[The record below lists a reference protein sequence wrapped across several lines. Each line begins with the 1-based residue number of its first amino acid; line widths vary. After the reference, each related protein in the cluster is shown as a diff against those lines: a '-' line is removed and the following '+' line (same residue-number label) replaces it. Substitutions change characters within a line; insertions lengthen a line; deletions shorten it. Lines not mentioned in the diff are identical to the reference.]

1 MSDAV
6 AMPSEADRAI
16 EEREFGFWLFLM
28 SDAIIFALLFATYAV
43 MVQGHWATAAPAQMF
58 DLKRTAIETAVLLLS
73 SLSFGMASV
82 ATAARRR
89 NVTVLWL
96 AVTAWLGARFIM
108 MEIEDFQ
115 ALIAQNAGPQANGYL
130 SAYFT
135 LIGTHGLHV
144 TIGIFGII
152 IMTVQLLIRGLQPL
166 VISRLAR
173 LGLFW
178 HFLDI
183 VWIGIYS
190 VVLLPGMF
198 R

>member
-1 MSDAV
+1 MSEAS
-6 AMPSEADRAI
+6 AMPSEGKGEI
-16 EEREFGFWLFLM
+16 EQREFGFWLFLM

-43 MVQGHWATAAPAQMF
+43 MAQGHWAAQAPEEMF

-82 ATAARRR
+82 AIAARRR
-89 NVTVLWL
+89 DVAILWL
-96 AVTAWLGARFIM
+96 VVTALLGARFVM
-108 MEIEDFQ
+108 MEVEDFQ
-115 ALIAQNAGPQANGYL
+115 ALIAQGAGPQANGYL

-144 TIGIFGII
+144 TIGIIGIL
-152 IMTVQLLIRGLQPL
+152 IMTVQLLMRGLAPM
-166 VISRLAR
+166 VVSRVAR

-190 VVLLPGMF
+190 VVLLPGML

>member
-1 MSDAV
+1 MSEV
-6 AMPSEADRAI
+6 SVLPSEAEREI
-16 EEREFGFWLFLM
+16 ETREFGFWLFLM

-43 MVQGHWATAAPAQMF
+43 MAQGHWAAQAPADMF

-82 ATAARRR
+82 AIAARRR
-89 NVTVLWL
+89 DVAILWL
-96 AVTAWLGARFIM
+96 IVTALLGARFVM

-115 ALIAQNAGPQANGYL
+115 ALIAQGAGPQVSGYL

-144 TIGIFGII
+144 TIGIISI
-152 IMTVQLLIRGLQPL
+152 LIMIVQLLVRGLAPM
-166 VISRLAR
+166 VVSRIAR

-190 VVLLPGMF
+190 IVLLPGML

>member
-1 MSDAV
+1 MSEV
-6 AMPSEADRAI
+6 SIPPSEADQAI

-43 MVQGHWATAAPAQMF
+43 MSLGPSAAMAPSQLF
-58 DLKRTAIETAVLLLS
+58 DFNRVAIETAVLLLS
-73 SLSFGMASV
+73 SLTFGMASV
-82 ATAARRR
+82 AMAARRR
-89 NVTVLWL
+89 DIAVLWL
-96 AVTAWLGARFIM
+96 IVTALLGFRFVM
-108 MEIEDFQ
+108 MEVEDFQ
-115 ALIAQNAGPQANGYL
+115 ALIAQGAGPEVNGYL

-144 TIGIFGII
+144 SIGLIGIV
-152 IMTVQLLIRGLQPL
+152 IMTIQLMLRGLLPI
-166 VISRLAR
+166 VISRLTR

-190 VVLLPGMF
+190 MVFLPGML

>member
-1 MSDAV
+1 MSDTS
-6 AMPSEADRAI
+6 AMPSEAERAI

-43 MVQGHWATAAPAQMF
+43 MAQGHWAAAAPAQMF
-58 DLKRTAIETAVLLLS
+58 DLKRTAAETAVLLLS

-82 ATAARRR
+82 AITARRR
-89 NVTVLWL
+89 DIAVLWL
-96 AVTAWLGARFIM
+96 VVTALLGARFVM

-115 ALIAQNAGPQANGYL
+115 ALIAQGAGPQANGYL

-144 TIGIFGII
+144 TIGIVGIV
-152 IMTVQLLIRGLQPL
+152 IMTVQLLMRGLQPL
-166 VISRLAR
+166 VISRVAR

-190 VVLLPGMF
+190 VVLLPGML

>member
-1 MSDAV
+1 MSAAS
-6 AMPSEADRAI
+6 AMPSEVDRSI
-16 EEREFGFWLFLM
+16 EERAFGFWLFLM
-28 SDAIIFALLFATYAV
+28 SDAIIFALLFATYAI
-43 MVQGHWATAAPAQMF
+43 MAQGHWASAVPTQMF

-82 ATAARRR
+82 TIAARRR
-89 NVTVLWL
+89 DVAIFWL
-96 AVTAWLGARFIM
+96 IVTALLGARFVM
-108 MEIEDFQ
+108 MEVEDFRT
-115 ALIAQNAGPQANGYL
+115 LITQGAGPQVNGYL

-144 TIGIFGII
+144 TIGLVGIVV
-152 IMTVQLLIRGLQPL
+152 MMAQLLMRGLQPL

-190 VVLLPGMF
+190 VVLLPGML

>member
-1 MSDAV
+1 MSEV
-6 AMPSEADRAI
+6 SAMQPEADREI
-16 EEREFGFWLFLM
+16 EQREFGFWLFLM

-43 MVQGHWATAAPAQMF
+43 MAQGHWAAQAPANMF
-58 DLKRTAIETAVLLLS
+58 DLERTAIETAVLLLS

-82 ATAARRR
+82 AIGARRR
-89 NVTVLWL
+89 DVAILWL
-96 AVTAWLGARFIM
+96 IVTALLGARFVM
-108 MEIEDFQ
+108 MEVEDFQ
-115 ALIAQNAGPQANGYL
+115 ALIAQGAGPEVNGYL

-144 TIGIFGII
+144 TVGIVGIV
-152 IMTVQLLIRGLQPL
+152 IMLVQLLLRGLQPL
-166 VISRLAR
+166 VVSRIAR

-190 VVLLPGMF
+190 VVLLPGML

>member
-1 MSDAV
+1 MSEV
-6 AMPSEADRAI
+6 SIMSSEADQAI

-43 MVQGHWATAAPAQMF
+43 MSLGPLAAMAPSQLF
-58 DLKRTAIETAVLLLS
+58 DFNRVAIETAVLLLS
-73 SLSFGMASV
+73 SLTFGMASV
-82 ATAARRR
+82 AMAARRR
-89 NVTVLWL
+89 DIAVLWL
-96 AVTAWLGARFIM
+96 IVTALLGFRFVM
-108 MEIEDFQ
+108 MEVEDFS
-115 ALIAQNAGPQANGYL
+115 ALIAQGSGPEVNGYL

-144 TIGIFGII
+144 SIGLIGIV
-152 IMTVQLLIRGLQPL
+152 IMTVQLVLRGLVPI
-166 VISRLAR
+166 VISRLTR

-190 VVLLPGMF
+190 IVFLPGML

>member
-1 MSDAV
+1 MSEMS

-16 EEREFGFWLFLM
+16 EERAFGFWLFLM

-43 MVQGHWATAAPAQMF
+43 MAQGHWAAQAPPEMF
-58 DLKRTAIETAVLLLS
+58 DLKRTAIETGVLLLS

-82 ATAARRR
+82 AIAARRR
-89 NVTVLWL
+89 DIAVLWL
-96 AVTAWLGARFIM
+96 IVTALLGARFVM
-108 MEIEDFQ
+108 MEVEDFQ
-115 ALIAQNAGPQANGYL
+115 ALIAQGVSPQANGYL

-144 TIGIFGII
+144 TVGIVGIVV
-152 IMTVQLLIRGLQPL
+152 MLVQLVMRGLQPL
-166 VISRLAR
+166 VVSRIAR

-190 VVLLPGMF
+190 VVLLPGML

>member
-1 MSDAV
+1 
-6 AMPSEADRAI
+6 
-16 EEREFGFWLFLM
+16 M

-43 MVQGHWATAAPAQMF
+43 MAQGHWGTTAPAQMF

-73 SLSFGMASV
+73 SLAFGMASV
-82 ATAARRR
+82 ATLARRR
-89 NVTVLWL
+89 DIAVLWL
-96 AVTAWLGARFIM
+96 IVTALLGARFVM
-108 MEIEDFQ
+108 MEVEDFQ
-115 ALIAQNAGPQANGYL
+115 ALIAQGAGPQANGYL

-144 TIGIFGII
+144 TIGIIGILV
-152 IMTVQLLIRGLQPL
+152 MTMQLLTRGLKPL
-166 VISRLAR
+166 VVSRLTK

-190 VVLLPGMF
+190 VVLLPGML

>member
-1 MSDAV
+1 MSEAS
-6 AMPSEADRAI
+6 AMLPEADRAI

-43 MVQGHWATAAPAQMF
+43 MSQGHWAAQAPAQIF
-58 DLKRTAIETAVLLLS
+58 DLKRTAIETGVLLLS

-82 ATAARRR
+82 AIAARRR
-89 NVTVLWL
+89 DVAVLWL
-96 AVTAWLGARFIM
+96 IVTALLGARFVM

-115 ALIAQNAGPQANGYL
+115 ALIAQGAGPQVNGYL

-144 TIGIFGII
+144 SLGLVWIVILTIQLLVRGLLP
-152 IMTVQLLIRGLQPL
+152 MTV
-166 VISRLAR
+166 SRLAR

-190 VVLLPGMF
+190 IVFLPGML

>member
-1 MSDAV
+1 MSEAT
-6 AMPSEADRAI
+6 ATPLEADRAI
-16 EEREFGFWLFLM
+16 EERAFGFWLFLM

-43 MVQGHWATAAPAQMF
+43 MAQGHWAAQAPAQMF

-82 ATAARRR
+82 AIAARRR
-89 NVTVLWL
+89 DVAILWLIVTVL
-96 AVTAWLGARFIM
+96 LGARFVM

-115 ALIAQNAGPQANGYL
+115 ALIAQGAGPQINGYL

-144 TIGIFGII
+144 SIGIICI
-152 IMTVQLLIRGLQPL
+152 LIMTVQLLVRGLAPM
-166 VISRLAR
+166 VVSRVAR

-190 VVLLPGMF
+190 IVLLPGML

>member
-1 MSDAV
+1 MSDT
-6 AMPSEADRAI
+6 SETVRAI

-43 MVQGHWATAAPAQMF
+43 MSQGHWGAQTPPHMF
-58 DLKRTAIETAVLLLS
+58 DLKRSAVETAVLLLS
-73 SLSFGMASV
+73 SLTFGMASV
-82 ATAARRR
+82 AIAVRRR
-89 NVTVLWL
+89 DIAVLWL
-96 AVTAWLGARFIM
+96 IVTALLGARFVM
-108 MEIEDFQ
+108 MEIEDFH
-115 ALIAQNAGPQANGYL
+115 ALVAQGGGPQVNGYL

-144 TIGIFGII
+144 TIGLVGIVI
-152 IMTVQLLIRGLQPL
+152 LTAQLLMHGLAPL
-166 VISRLAR
+166 VVSRLTR
-173 LGLFW
+173 LGMFW

-190 VVLLPGMF
+190 IVLLPGML

>member
-1 MSDAV
+1 MSNI
-6 AMPSEADRAI
+6 SESAQSI

-28 SDAIIFALLFATYAV
+28 SDAIIFALLFGTYAI
-43 MVQGHWATAAPAQMF
+43 MAQGHWASAVPTQMF
-58 DLKRTAIETAVLLLS
+58 DLERTAIETAVLLLS

-82 ATAARRR
+82 TIAARRR
-89 NVTVLWL
+89 DVAILWL
-96 AVTAWLGARFIM
+96 IVTTLLGARFVM
-108 MEIEDFQ
+108 MEVEDFRT
-115 ALIAQNAGPQANGYL
+115 LITQGAGPQVNGYL

-144 TIGIFGII
+144 TIGIIGIL
-152 IMTVQLLIRGLQPL
+152 IMTVQLLMSGLQPL
-166 VISRLAR
+166 VNSRLTR

-190 VVLLPGMF
+190 VVLLPGML